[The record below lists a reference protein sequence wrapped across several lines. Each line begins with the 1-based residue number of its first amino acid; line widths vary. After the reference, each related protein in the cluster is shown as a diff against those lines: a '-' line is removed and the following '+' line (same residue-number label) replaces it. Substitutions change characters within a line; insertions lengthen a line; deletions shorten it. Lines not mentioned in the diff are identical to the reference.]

1 MNQCSS
7 LCSTAVA
14 CGSIVLT
21 SAAVCSHPLPV
32 FAICPSCCHK
42 AFTHE
47 AALLEEDGASTRG
60 FPHSIYH
67 NTTNQSIRS
76 TVPSTPHN
84 PVLNTLQGVGRVI
97 VLGPA
102 LLALELWHI
111 VLGDVTSFMVACIA
125 GCRASYRYVP
135 RFSHI
140 RLLIEL
146 RRFRTFLLRKNR
158 TGVAANRT
166 QTVNRVYRI
175 RHVVARGETVI
186 YVGCYRR

>member
-1 MNQCSS
+1 MFMNQCSS

-14 CGSIVLT
+14 CGSILLT

-32 FAICPSCCHK
+32 FAIRPSCCHK
-42 AFTHE
+42 AFTVHTKPHFWKRM
-47 AALLEEDGASTRG
+47 ASTRG

-67 NTTNQSIRS
+67 NTTNQSICS
-76 TVPSTPHN
+76 TYRVPHATTLYEELA
-84 PVLNTLQGVGRVI
+84 VLLCW
-97 VLGPA
+97 GPA

-111 VLGDVTSFMVACIA
+111 VLGGTSFMVACIA
-125 GCRASYRYVP
+125 GCRTGTYRDLA
-135 RFSHI
+135 I

-166 QTVNRVYRI
+166 QTVNGVYRI
-175 RHVVARGETVI
+175 RHVVARGKTVI
-186 YVGCYRR
+186 YVSCYRR